1 MPASNAARFDTDV
14 YAQRLRDAAAAAAD
28 AGLAGLVI
36 TPGYDLRYL
45 VGSRAQTF
53 ERLTALVLPASGE
66 ATVVVPRLELAALKE
81 SAVTELPVAVRDW
94 VDGEDPYAMVADA
107 LGGGLAESSRRSP
120 VAVAVTD
127 AMPALHLLPLADVL
141 GVVPV
146 LATDVLRRL
155 RMIKDPAE
163 IDALRKAGAAIDRVH
178 ARVPEFLVPGRT
190 EADVA
195 ADIAKAIVAEG
206 HSEVAFIIV
215 GSGPHGADPHHECS
229 DRELRAGDIVVVDI
243 GGPYEP
249 GYNSDSTRTYS
260 IGEPDPEVVRR
271 YAVLQRAQQAAV
283 DAVRPGITAAE
294 VDATARDLLA
304 SEGLADAFVHRTGH
318 GIGLSVHE
326 EPYIVAGNDLPL
338 EEGMAFSVEPGIYF
352 PGQWGARI
360 EDIVIVTA
368 DGALSVNNRP
378 HDLVVVPAGPAAAG

>member
-1 MPASNAARFDTDV
+1 MSASRFSTDV
-14 YAQRLRDAAAAAAD
+14 YAKRLRAAAAAAAD
-28 AGLAGLVI
+28 AGLVGLVI

-53 ERLTALVLPASGE
+53 ERLTALVLPATGE
-66 ATVVVPRLELAALKE
+66 PTVVVPRLELASLKE
-81 SAVTELPVAVRDW
+81 SAVTELGLAVRDW
-94 VDGEDPYAMVADA
+94 VDGDDPYGVVADA
-107 LGGGLAESSRRSP
+107 LGGAPAGQSGRLA
-120 VAVAVTD
+120 VATAVTD

-155 RMIKDPAE
+155 RMVKDAAE

-195 ADIAKAIVAEG
+195 ADIAEAVVAEG
-206 HSEVAFIIV
+206 HSGVAFIIV

-260 IGEPDPEVVRR
+260 IGEPDAEVARR

-283 DAVRPGITAAE
+283 EAVRPGVTAE
-294 VDATARDLLA
+294 QVDAAARDVLA
-304 SEGLADAFVHRTGH
+304 ADGLAEAFVHRTGH

-326 EPYIVAGNDLPL
+326 EPYIVAGNALAL

-360 EDIVIVTA
+360 EDIVVVTA
-368 DGALSVNNRP
+368 DGALPVNNRP
-378 HDLVVVPAGPAAAG
+378 HELVVVPAGPGASG

>member
-1 MPASNAARFDTDV
+1 MSPSRFRTDV
-14 YAQRLRDAAAAAAD
+14 YAQRLRAAATATAD

-36 TPGYDLRYL
+36 TAGYDLRYL
-45 VGSRAQTF
+45 IGSRAQTF

-66 ATVVVPRLELAALKE
+66 PAIVVPRLELASLKE
-81 SAVTELPVAVRDW
+81 SAATELGIAVRDW
-94 VDGEDPYAMVADA
+94 VDGEDPYRLVADA
-107 LGGGLAESSRRSP
+107 LGGAPSP
-120 VAVAVTD
+120 ASGRYPHATAVTD
-127 AMPALHLLPLADVL
+127 SMPALHLLPLADVL

-146 LATDVLRRL
+146 LATNVLRRL
-155 RMIKDPAE
+155 RMIKDAAE
-163 IDALRKAGAAIDRVH
+163 VDALRKAGAAIDRVH
-178 ARVPEFLVPGRT
+178 ARVPEFLIPGRT

-195 ADIAKAIVAEG
+195 SDIAEAIVAEG

-260 IGEPDPEVVRR
+260 IGEPNPEVARR

-283 DAVRPGITAAE
+283 DAVRPGVTAE
-294 VDATARDLLA
+294 HVDAVARAVLA
-304 SEGLADAFVHRTGH
+304 AEGLAEAFVHRTGH

-338 EEGMAFSVEPGIYF
+338 AEGMAFSVEPGIYF

-368 DGALSVNNRP
+368 DGAEPVNSRP
-378 HDLVVVPAGPAAAG
+378 HELIVVPAGPRATA